1 MAKYQDQAKMIFRNF
16 LNLFHQV
23 FDGLSYLKTRQIVHR
38 DIKCELISWYQ
49 LIFMCRISFQLLTF
63 WYTRAVNVEV
73 L

>member
-1 MAKYQDQAKMIFRNF
+1 MAKYQGQAKMIFRKF

-23 FDGLSYLKTRQIVHR
+23 FDELSYLKIRQIVHR

-49 LIFMCRISFQLLTF
+49 LILCVRVSFQPLTF